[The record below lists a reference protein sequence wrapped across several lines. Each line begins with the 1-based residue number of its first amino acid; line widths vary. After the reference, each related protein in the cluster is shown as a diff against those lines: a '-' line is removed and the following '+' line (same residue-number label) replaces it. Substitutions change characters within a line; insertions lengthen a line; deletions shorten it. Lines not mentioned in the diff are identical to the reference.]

1 MKPASGIKRVFVAN
15 RGEIALRIVNACE
28 ELGLETVVGTS
39 DVDRDG
45 LAARR
50 ADQAVCIGPAPA
62 SESYLRDDLVVQAA
76 LGTECDAIH
85 PGYGFLSE
93 SPKLAARAKENG
105 LIFIGPPAEVMELSG
120 DKLRAREEAA
130 RAGVPVLPGREI
142 EPGDDA
148 RTAAD
153 EIGYPLLVKA
163 AGGGGGR
170 GIKLARDR
178 DELDNLLSLARS
190 EAGAAF
196 GDERVYLERF
206 VSTARHV
213 EVQIA
218 ADEHDAVVHLGERD
232 CSVQRRYQKVIEE
245 APAPNL
251 DPATRNSLTAEA
263 VAFAKA
269 IGYRNLGT
277 VEFVLDVNT
286 GEHFFLEI
294 NCRIQVEHPVTEA
307 ITGRDLVKLQIHIAD
322 EEPLG
327 FAQQDVVFDGHAIEC
342 RLNAEDVARGFMPSP
357 GTLSLFAVPDHSH
370 LRVDTAL
377 CAGATIPPYYDSL
390 MAKLIAHAEGR
401 DATIDV
407 LLEALEDLDVE
418 GVETNRALLISVLA
432 HDDFRRGAISTDWLE
447 RAIV

>member
-1 MKPASGIKRVFVAN
+1 MKRIERVFVAN
-15 RGEIALRIVNACE
+15 RGEIALRIVNACQ

-39 DVDRDG
+39 EADKSG
-45 LAARR
+45 LAARE
-50 ADQAVCIGPAPA
+50 ADRAVCIGPAPA

-76 LGTECDAIH
+76 LGTQCDAIH

-93 SPKLAARAKENG
+93 SPKLAIRAQENG
-105 LIFIGPPAEVMELSG
+105 LIFIGPPPEVIELSG

-142 EPGDDA
+142 APGDDA
-148 RTAAD
+148 RKAGD
-153 EIGYPLLVKA
+153 EIGYPVLVKA

-170 GIKLARDR
+170 GIKLARDA
-178 DELDNLLSLARS
+178 DELGNLVSLARS

-206 VSTARHV
+206 AANARHI

-218 ADEHDAVVHLGERD
+218 ADEHGAVVHLGERD

-245 APAPNL
+245 APAPDL
-251 DPATRNSLTAEA
+251 GPAVRNALTAEA
-263 VAFAKA
+263 VAFANA

-277 VEFVLDVNT
+277 VEFILDVDT
-286 GEHFFLEI
+286 GKHFFLEI

-307 ITGRDLVKLQIHIAD
+307 VTGRDLVKLQIHIAD
-322 EEPLG
+322 GRPLG
-327 FAQQDVVFDGHAIEC
+327 FAQGDVVFDGHAIEC

-357 GTLSLFAVPDHSH
+357 GTLSLFAVPENLH

-390 MAKLIAHAEGR
+390 MAKLIGHAEGR
-401 DATIDV
+401 EATIDV
-407 LLEALEDLDVE
+407 LQEALEELDVE
-418 GVETNRALLISVLA
+418 GVETNRMLLLSVLG
-432 HDDFRRGAISTDWLE
+432 HDDFQRGGVTTDWLE

>member
-1 MKPASGIKRVFVAN
+1 MKRIKRVFVAN

-28 ELGLETVVGTS
+28 QLGLETVVGTS
-39 DVDRDG
+39 EADRDG

-50 ADQAVCIGPAPA
+50 ADRAVCIGPAPA
-62 SESYLRDDLVVQAA
+62 GESYLRDDLVVQAA

-93 SPKLAARAKENG
+93 SPKLATRATENG
-105 LIFIGPPAEVMELSG
+105 LIFIGPPPAVIELSG
-120 DKLRAREEAA
+120 DKLRAREEAT
-130 RAGVPVLPGREI
+130 RAGLPVLPGKEI
-142 EPGDDA
+142 ATGEDA
-148 RTAAD
+148 RKAAD
-153 EIGYPLLVKA
+153 EIGYPVLVKA

-170 GIKLARDR
+170 GIKLAKDG
-178 DELDNLLSLARS
+178 DELENLLSLARS

-206 VSTARHV
+206 VSSARHI

-218 ADEHDAVVHLGERD
+218 ADEHGAVVHLGERD

-251 DPATRNSLTAEA
+251 DAATRNALTAEA
-263 VAFAKA
+263 VAFATA

-277 VEFVLDVNT
+277 VEFVLDTDT

-307 ITGRDLVKLQIHIAD
+307 VTGRDLVELQLHIAD
-322 EEPLG
+322 GDPLG
-327 FAQQDVVFDGHAIEC
+327 FAQKDVIFDGHAIEC
-342 RLNAEDVARGFMPSP
+342 RLNAEDVAHGFMPSP
-357 GTLSLFAVPDHSH
+357 GTLSLFSVPDLRQ

-401 DATIDV
+401 EATIDV
-407 LLEALEDLDVE
+407 LLEALEDLDAE

-432 HDDFRRGAISTDWLE
+432 HPDFRRGAVTTDWLE
-447 RAIV
+447 RAIL